1 MALLRCKVDRLKT
14 RLADALASNDKSLR
28 LATRKKRTWCREP
41 DDSVLTPLRHRG
53 LQIEDFYTSKLH
65 TV

>member
-1 MALLRCKVDRLKT
+1 MQLLRCKVDRLKA
-14 RLADALASNDKSLR
+14 RLADAMASNDRALR

-53 LQIEDFYTSKLH
+53 LQIEDFHSSKLH